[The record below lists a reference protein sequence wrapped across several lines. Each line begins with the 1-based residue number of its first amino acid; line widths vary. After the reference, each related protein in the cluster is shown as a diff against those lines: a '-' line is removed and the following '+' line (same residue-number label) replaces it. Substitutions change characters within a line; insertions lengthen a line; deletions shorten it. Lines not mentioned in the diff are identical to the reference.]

1 MKYAY
6 FSEHA
11 SLHVFQPSGGLTTTP
26 SPKTVGVCV
35 APQPGVEDTT
45 YSALESILLNRHFG
59 IKHFILYDHGLT
71 SKFFAQLDRAKM
83 NTDLNV
89 SFITF
94 SFLHTLSTS
103 LNISAELC
111 QCHR

>member
-1 MKYAY
+1 M
-6 FSEHA
+6 
-11 SLHVFQPSGGLTTTP
+11 FQPSSGLATTP

-59 IKHFILYDHGLT
+59 IKHFIFYDRGIT

-83 NTDLNV
+83 KTDLNV
-89 SFITF
+89 SNNCHY
-94 SFLHTLSTS
+94 SFHIKFYKLREVALPFQS
-103 LNISAELC
+103 L
-111 QCHR
+111 